1 MQSVAT
7 LHITKTDGVC
17 GGRACLAGHRA
28 RVVDVVLWHELRG
41 FRPQPKKADKVAAAE
56 PQ

>member
-17 GGRACLAGHRA
+17 GGRACLAGYRV

-41 FRPQPKKADKVAAAE
+41 YRPQPK
-56 PQ
+56 